1 LEPHAQYKIIIFSL
15 SKWNNSFIL
24 AILWVVVYGFYVFQ
38 LMKRF
43 KWIHCK
49 SGNTRGNLNLLL
61 IRVWVRKER
70 LHLACVFQRKSLEKY
85 RKSSSPAVH
94 CLHCLESVV
103 FTQSHC
109 IQIALSLTFSL
120 SLSLFFFFGI
130 PGGHEYL
137 SPNYNVGR
145 ISLMLPIVLVV
156 KENCCVKDTGS
167 WDILPSHLPL
177 WHSQREC
184 EWLTVVSI
192 E

>member
-1 LEPHAQYKIIIFSL
+1 MHNIKLSYFHFLNKIIFSFW
-15 SKWNNSFIL
+15 ST
-24 AILWVVVYGFYVFQ
+24 LWVVVYGFYISQ

-49 SGNTRGNLNLLL
+49 SGNTKGNLNLLL

-120 SLSLFFFFGI
+120 SLSLSFFFWHPWWARI
-130 PGGHEYL
+130 PF
-137 SPNYNVGR
+137 S
-145 ISLMLPIVLVV
+145 
-156 KENCCVKDTGS
+156 
-167 WDILPSHLPL
+167 
-177 WHSQREC
+177 
-184 EWLTVVSI
+184 
-192 E
+192 